1 MRINRLFFLVSAVLS
16 MVAGVA
22 AAENS
27 EADTSKKSA
36 VLFKIHDIV
45 PVKNSEGEVTSCD
58 YNVTFYNR
66 SSVNV
71 DGAIM
76 ELEWDDTAVSE
87 VIEQEKK
94 TDAAENDGNM
104 NRARSATER
113 TTNKK
118 LTTSIEVPAIA
129 PSAQAVVP
137 STVNTDRCFLL
148 IEDVNFKVKNCRSS
162 SENATNGRSGGGSC
176 DALFMFVSP
185 QDAQYYLEF
194 KAVPVAEQKQANE
207 NEFDRKKKKID
218 EKYRKTVG
226 SIDGIN
232 TVLSGIK

>member
-1 MRINRLFFLVSAVLS
+1 MRINRLFFLMSAVLS

-22 AAENS
+22 SAEPS

-45 PVKNSEGEVTSCD
+45 PVKNSEGEVTGCD

-66 SSVNV
+66 SSVNIG
-71 DGAIM
+71 GAVM

-94 TDAAENDGNM
+94 ADAAENDGNM
-104 NRARSATER
+104 NRAHSATER

-129 PSAQAVVP
+129 PSAQAVV
-137 STVNTDRCFLL
+137 SSSVNTDRCFLL
-148 IEDVNFKVKNCRSS
+148 IEDVNYKVKNCRSS
-162 SENATNGRSGGGSC
+162 VDSAANGRLGGGSC

-194 KAVPVAEQKQANE
+194 KAVSVAEQRKSAE
-207 NEFDRKKKKID
+207 SEFDAKKRKID
-218 EKYRKTVG
+218 EKYRKTMG

-232 TVLSGIK
+232 SVLSGIK